1 MKYLAT
7 ILTLILAT
15 GAAYAESA
23 MSNDPIIIIT
33 PEGNNKSVTYTDK
46 ESSYEINSSTGT
58 ASYTSITNNYERKD
72 ESDFNFYFP
81 FKPSTKNKKHS
92 DSYPKNSLSVG
103 NMLMIGFV
111 GVANS
116 HNPCK
121 FNMGRS
127 IEISA
132 PTLVALNCKT
142 SQRGPTITLGFGLGW
157 KNFHSQNGVLL
168 KKEIL
173 DEEEILDITKFPS
186 GAYRK
191 SSHIHM
197 FSLMIPL
204 IIKQKV
210 GNKLQLGLGAALDF
224 NTHMCAKTRYTLDGV
239 ETKENWDPAARRPIS
254 YDILFTINYGHIGW
268 YVKYSPLSAFKT
280 GAAPNTT
287 AISTGLVL
295 GK

>member
-7 ILTLILAT
+7 VLTLLLAA
-15 GAAYAESA
+15 GAAYAKSA
-23 MSNDPIIIIT
+23 MSNDTIIIIT

-46 ESSYEINSSTGT
+46 ESSYEISSSTGT
-58 ASYTSITNNYERKD
+58 TNYTSITNNCKQKD

-81 FKPSTKNKKHS
+81 FKPESKRKKS
-92 DSYPKNSLSVG
+92 SSYPANSLSVG
-103 NMLMIGFV
+103 NSLMIGFV

-116 HNPCK
+116 ANPCK

-127 IEISA
+127 IEIFA
-132 PTLVALNCKT
+132 PTLVSLNCKT
-142 SQRGPTITLGFGLGW
+142 SRRGPTITLGFGLGW
-157 KNFHSQNGVLL
+157 KNFHSKNGVLL
-168 KKEIL
+168 QKEFID
-173 DEEEILDITKFPS
+173 DEEVLDITKFPA
-186 GAYRK
+186 GAYKK

-210 GNKLQLGLGAALDF
+210 GNKLQLGLGATLDF
-224 NTHMCAKTRYTLDGV
+224 NTHMCAKTQYKLDGV
-239 ETKENWDPAARRPIS
+239 ETKENWNPAARRPIS

-268 YVKYSPLSAFKT
+268 YVKYSPLSIFKT
-280 GAAPNTT
+280 GEGPNTT